1 MTDSEFYCIQLRYG
15 FVSMRSTPLR
25 STPTRSTPT
34 RSTLTRSTHTK
45 STPMINFYK
54 TNFAAV
60 DLVGGHYFQFHEHLG
75 L

>member
-15 FVSMRSTPLR
+15 FMSMRSTPL
-25 STPTRSTPT
+25 RSTPT

-60 DLVGGHYFQFHEHLG
+60 DLVGGRYFQFHEHLG